1 VAVGACGGL
10 GVEGAVGVVELW
22 VALAVVVV

>member
-1 VAVGACGGL
+1 VVGAGGGL
-10 GVEGAVGVVELW
+10 GVEGAVGVAELW